1 MEDIDW
7 RGNCVSR
14 VFFMLSLL
22 YLKTSNIVLDAFK
35 CRKLSPGGLMAEAYL
50 EVAPRHLAAGGS
62 VTTCP
67 SPRRVLKVTCERS
80 CS

>member
-1 MEDIDW
+1 MWFGCVLEPVCSRSPWIRERHARLSVPGW

-50 EVAPRHLAAGGS
+50 EVAPP
-62 VTTCP
+62 C
-67 SPRRVLKVTCERS
+67 
-80 CS
+80 